1 MATIDNA
8 NYGAVVRGTSNEDS
22 IRNAYAYDVTIQALA
37 GNDKISL
44 GAVGN
49 LIQYASGD
57 GKDSIFGFNESDTL
71 TITGGKY
78 STQVSGNDV
87 IVKVGKGSIRLVEA
101 KGKTLNIN
109 SKKSTDIITL
119 TKNAD
124 TLENNLDGVRIKA
137 RGGNNSV
144 DNGGD
149 SVTIQSS
156 SGKDFFINNSVDSG
170 AGDDLIFNNSS
181 SKNSTIFAGAG
192 NDSIGNS
199 SSYVTISGGVGND
212 TINNGT
218 GGFNV
223 LYKYNS
229 GDGNDNIIGFDAT
242 STLSITG
249 TKYSTK
255 KSDDNVILT
264 VDKGKITLKG
274 AANLATVTQS
284 WAARATIP

>member
-149 SVTIQSS
+149 SVTTVAPVFQLIAAQATTSFSTTAQAKTQQSLRAQAMILLAIVVPTS
-156 SGKDFFINNSVDSG
+156 QLAAALAMILLIMGRAVLMYCIN
-170 AGDDLIFNNSS
+170 
-181 SKNSTIFAGAG
+181 T
-192 NDSIGNS
+192 
-199 SSYVTISGGVGND
+199 T
-212 TINNGT
+212 
-218 GGFNV
+218 
-223 LYKYNS
+223 
-229 GDGNDNIIGFDAT
+229 
-242 STLSITG
+242 
-249 TKYSTK
+249 
-255 KSDDNVILT
+255 
-264 VDKGKITLKG
+264 
-274 AANLATVTQS
+274 LAT
-284 WAARATIP
+284 ATIILSALTQRRRFPLQVQNIRPKKAMIMSFLQLTRAR